1 MLTSIFGLIKSL
13 WSSLFTC
20 VFRPM
25 VAKLLDCA
33 YDISTFV
40 FGVPFDLLVNVG
52 LKVNDGIKGQDD
64 RVKRPFYIELIVS
77 VGVVDLNI

>member
-52 LKVNDGIKGQDD
+52 LKVNDGIK
-64 RVKRPFYIELIVS
+64 RSR
-77 VGVVDLNI
+77 